1 MSSGYEKEKERN
13 RFAVTGK
20 GKPEG
25 ALYIQ
30 GTAKSARSEETRV
43 EGRKCFICGEKLGR
57 QRVPRVLKKNEE
69 ASLLTTPDNRILP
82 LKTTTLLARF

>member
-25 ALYIQ
+25 GAIYT
-30 GTAKSARSEETRV
+30 GN
-43 EGRKCFICGEKLGR
+43 GEKREERGNAWRGESALS
-57 QRVPRVLKKNEE
+57 VVKN
-69 ASLLTTPDNRILP
+69 
-82 LKTTTLLARF
+82 LAAKGFRAF

>member
-30 GTAKSARSEETRV
+30 RTAKSGRSEETHAW
-43 EGRKCFICGEKLGR
+43 KGESALS
-57 QRVPRVLKKNEE
+57 VVKN
-69 ASLLTTPDNRILP
+69 
-82 LKTTTLLARF
+82 LAAKGFRAF